1 MLKLEMPFSN
11 KSYAEQFKDLVCSWF
26 QGSEK
31 FIKNDIV
38 VTPVYC
44 DKTYSEVIFYFDVY
58 LDDGHADVYLETIE
72 TNKFLKYMLFLELAK
87 EI

>member
-1 MLKLEMPFSN
+1 MLKLEVPFSN
-11 KSYAEQFKDLVCSWF
+11 KSYAERFKDLVCSWF

-31 FIKNDIV
+31 FIENDIV

-44 DKTYSEVIFYFDVY
+44 TESYSEVIFYFDVY
-58 LDDGHADVYLETIE
+58 LDDGRADVYLETID
-72 TNKFLKYMLFLELAK
+72 TDKFLKYMQFLELAK